1 MKKILDF
8 CAWCSDTLGT
18 TLFLLLVLTLLPA
31 LLAVAMLLLVCAAPV
46 GVVYRIV
53 KSK

>member
-8 CAWCSDTLGT
+8 CAWCSDTLGI
-18 TLFLLLVLTLLPA
+18 TLFLLLILTLLPA
-31 LLAVAMLLLVCAAPV
+31 LLAVAMLLFVCAAPV